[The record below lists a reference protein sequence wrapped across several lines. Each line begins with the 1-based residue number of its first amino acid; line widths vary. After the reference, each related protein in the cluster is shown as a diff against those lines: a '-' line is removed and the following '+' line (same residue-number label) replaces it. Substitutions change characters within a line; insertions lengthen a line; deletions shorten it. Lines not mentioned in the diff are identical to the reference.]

1 MRSAWEPALGF
12 CSPAVPAWSPSS
24 GRLQWTL
31 GSGLAWMRG
40 MWLWCQRV
48 DSYPLKK
55 KTKNPAVLKMLLC
68 RLQRQA
74 PEIIPPPVALK
85 TRCHASKESAWQP
98 QKSRSERK
106 KRDLHLWSGDQH
118 SSLLRMTTTM
128 ARLHLPRPGSPQNL
142 LPDIPSCLL
151 LCSQQAVWGC
161 CCAVGDESVAW
172 CQVLIRHIKF
182 I

>member
-1 MRSAWEPALGF
+1 MLTYRCGEVKGEECLGARPGLLLSCSA
-12 CSPAVPAWSPSS
+12 
-24 GRLQWTL
+24 
-31 GSGLAWMRG
+31 GLVSFKRKAT
-40 MWLWCQRV
+40 V
-48 DSYPLKK
+48 DSWKWAGLDARDVALVPEGRQLSFKE

-142 LPDIPSCLL
+142 LPDIPS
-151 LCSQQAVWGC
+151 
-161 CCAVGDESVAW
+161 
-172 CQVLIRHIKF
+172 
-182 I
+182 